1 MDVERNR
8 EWMQLLRKATACL
21 IVAATMPLLVEAQL
35 PDRDPNSPPISFKHE
50 GKRLPNPKLKWR
62 LGSTVPKAFSEP
74 LTLSQQSYSSIIE
87 LPLGDGTV
95 SSWAVTGYDMG
106 GPDGLDYDISWGFNT
121 ASGTRLDPTKNAM
134 ELSFETNYLWND
146 THYAE
151 AYLAFSSP
159 SGICVRPWHVG
170 IPYTGPNAGK
180 PIMLIMTDWLGIMDE
195 TNTIQR
201 AKFGPTWFSLAR
213 DYPFYFSQTDGCAGC
228 LPDVGLRPAGAGQL
242 EVIQWLPG
250 SGAVPGYL
258 LAAGVNAAT
267 LAGDGSA
274 VTNLNASA
282 ITSGTISEARLP
294 VSVLRASNGA
304 VSARGDVIIQGK
316 LQIAEGA
323 DKTVGQVLLQY
334 GQAAV
339 LTKAVKSTSRIF
351 LSYAGVDGQPGTLYS
366 SDIVDG
372 TSFVIHSTSVTDN
385 SPVNYWII
393 N

>member
-1 MDVERNR
+1 
-8 EWMQLLRKATACL
+8 
-21 IVAATMPLLVEAQL
+21 
-35 PDRDPNSPPISFKHE
+35 
-50 GKRLPNPKLKWR
+50 
-62 LGSTVPKAFSEP
+62 
-74 LTLSQQSYSSIIE
+74 
-87 LPLGDGTV
+87 
-95 SSWAVTGYDMG
+95 
-106 GPDGLDYDISWGFNT
+106 
-121 ASGTRLDPTKNAM
+121 
-134 ELSFETNYLWND
+134 
-146 THYAE
+146 
-151 AYLAFSSP
+151 
-159 SGICVRPWHVG
+159 
-170 IPYTGPNAGK
+170 
-180 PIMLIMTDWLGIMDE
+180 
-195 TNTIQR
+195 
-201 AKFGPTWFSLAR
+201 
-213 DYPFYFSQTDGCAGC
+213 
-228 LPDVGLRPAGAGQL
+228 
-242 EVIQWLPG
+242 
-250 SGAVPGYL
+250 VPGYL

>member
-1 MDVERNR
+1 
-8 EWMQLLRKATACL
+8 
-21 IVAATMPLLVEAQL
+21 
-35 PDRDPNSPPISFKHE
+35 
-50 GKRLPNPKLKWR
+50 
-62 LGSTVPKAFSEP
+62 
-74 LTLSQQSYSSIIE
+74 
-87 LPLGDGTV
+87 
-95 SSWAVTGYDMG
+95 
-106 GPDGLDYDISWGFNT
+106 
-121 ASGTRLDPTKNAM
+121 
-134 ELSFETNYLWND
+134 
-146 THYAE
+146 
-151 AYLAFSSP
+151 
-159 SGICVRPWHVG
+159 
-170 IPYTGPNAGK
+170 
-180 PIMLIMTDWLGIMDE
+180 MLIMTDWLGIYNE

-213 DYPFYFSQTDGCAGC
+213 DYPFYFSQTNGCAGC
-228 LPDVGLRPAGAGQL
+228 LPDVGLKPAGAGQL

-366 SDIVDG
+366 GDIVDG